1 LFAAGP
7 NVAGSGAPVDW
18 RNVVADGVDEVRRVV
33 RKEVLAGADF
43 IKLMLSHTTGD
54 SRWRTCLR
62 YMNDEEIATAIAEAH
77 ALGAR
82 TGCHCEGRV
91 AARAAVTSGMDV
103 IDHGTSLDEPLVAEM
118 AARGTVYVP
127 TLWAFRPETH
137 HRYNGTISDAQ
148 LADFTAR
155 MGDEHLASVQRAMA
169 AGVTIAAGTDPI
181 HWVPAQDLLVRELE
195 ALAAA
200 GMGTADLL
208 RAVTVNGAVALG
220 QEERI
225 GQLAPGFHG
234 DLVVVEGDPAADL
247 RALARPRLIVKDGRP
262 FLDLLADD
270 AAAAAHWQALA
281 VHEPLSGRQPEIWLE
296 RS

>member
-1 LFAAGP
+1 
-7 NVAGSGAPVDW
+7 
-18 RNVVADGVDEVRRVV
+18 
-33 RKEVLAGADF
+33 
-43 IKLMLSHTTGD
+43 
-54 SRWRTCLR
+54 
-62 YMNDEEIATAIAEAH
+62 MNDEEIATAIAEAH